1 MIQSDNRIIPSP
13 AKLLGYAGVLPFAAF
28 ALAHFFGGGE
38 VSEYA
43 LRAFLI
49 YSALILSFL
58 GGIRWGVAT
67 RFDRLPASALINSVL
82 PSLWAFACLL
92 WPDPG
97 VAVWGLLLGFM
108 TLGMADWLRPAP
120 GSAAWMIGL
129 RLRLSFAVV
138 ACHVVLIVS
147 LIAS

>member
-1 MIQSDNRIIPSP
+1 MNQVDLSVIPP
-13 AKLLGYAGVLPFAAF
+13 TARLLGYAGVLPFAAL
-28 ALAHFFGGGE
+28 ALAHVFGNAAISGH
-38 VSEYA
+38 A
-43 LRAFLI
+43 LRSFLA
-49 YSALILSFL
+49 YSAVILSFL

-67 RFDRLPASALINSVL
+67 RFEPSQAGALVISVL
-82 PSLWAFACLL
+82 PGLWAFACLL

-129 RLRLSFAVV
+129 RVRLSFAVV